1 MKGETM
7 TLNAQNLSVTFG
19 ARTVLHDTG
28 FDALQPGQLTA
39 LIGPNAAGKSTLF
52 RTIAGLVTPDRGMVS
67 LDTQDLSRINL
78 KTRLQRVCFMP
89 QFFTASAALT
99 VFDVVLMAQKQLA
112 GWRVR
117 EEDMI
122 AVAQSLE
129 DAGIG
134 HLADANIG
142 ELSGGQAQMVSVCQ
156 ALTRQADVYLF
167 DEPTSA
173 LDLHHQL
180 NVLTRIKDAMAKRG
194 AIGIVALHDL
204 NLAARYADHLLLI
217 GQGKIIAQGAPVD
230 VLSDPLIAQTYSVT
244 IEVAQGPR
252 QELNVHAYANEMAS

>member
-1 MKGETM
+1 M
-7 TLNAQNLSVTFG
+7 TLDAQNLSVSFG

-28 FDALQPGQLTA
+28 FEALQPGQLTA

-52 RTIAGLVTPDRGMVS
+52 RAIAGLVTPDHGTVRLG
-67 LDTQDLSRINL
+67 DQDLSQINL

-117 EEDMI
+117 EDDMI
-122 AVAQSLE
+122 AVAQNLE

-134 HLADANIG
+134 HLAEANIG

-180 NVLTRIKDAMAKRG
+180 NVLTRIKDAMRNRG
-194 AIGIVALHDL
+194 AIGLVALHDL

-217 GQGKIIAQGAPVD
+217 GQGKIIAQGRPVD
-230 VLSDPLIAQTYSVT
+230 VLSDPLIAQTYGVT
-244 IEVAQGPR
+244 IQVAQGPR
-252 QELNVHAYANEMAS
+252 QELNVHAYTDETAA

>member
-1 MKGETM
+1 M
-7 TLNAQNLSVTFG
+7 TLSAQGISVRFG
-19 ARTVLHDTG
+19 TRTVLHDTG
-28 FDALQPGQLTA
+28 FEDLKSGELTA

-52 RTIAGLVTPDRGMVS
+52 RTIAGLIKPSNGRVVLGDQN
-67 LDTQDLSRINL
+67 LADLNI
-78 KTRLQRVCFMP
+78 KTRLKRICFMP
-89 QFFTASAALT
+89 QFFTANAALS

-122 AVAQSLE
+122 AVARNL
-129 DAGIG
+129 DAAGIG

-173 LDLHHQL
+173 LDLRHQL
-180 NVLTRIKDAMAKRG
+180 DVMTRIQNAMRARG

-204 NLAARYADHLLLI
+204 NLAARYADHLMLI
-217 GQGKIIAQGAPVD
+217 GNGRVLTQGTPAN
-230 VLSDPLIAQTYSVT
+230 VLSDPLIAHTYDVE
-244 IEVAQGPR
+244 IETAAGPR
-252 QELNVHAYANEMAS
+252 KELNVHAYADETAA

>member
-1 MKGETM
+1 MNEPTM
-7 TLNAQNLSVTFG
+7 TLSAQKLSVTFG

-28 FDALQPGQLTA
+28 FDALKPGQLTA

-52 RTIAGLVTPDRGMVS
+52 RTIAGLVTSDRGTVC
-67 LDTQDLSRINL
+67 LGNQDLSQINL

-99 VFDVVLMAQKQLA
+99 VFDVVLLAQKQLA

-117 EEDMI
+117 EYDMI
-122 AVAQSLE
+122 AVAQNLE

-134 HLADANIG
+134 HLAEANIG

-180 NVLTRIKDAMAKRG
+180 NVLTRIKDAMAKRE
-194 AIGIVALHDL
+194 AIGLVALHDL

-230 VLSDPLIAQTYSVT
+230 VLSDPLIAQTYGVT

-252 QELNVHAYANEMAS
+252 QELNVHAYANETAA

>member
-1 MKGETM
+1 M
-7 TLNAQNLSVTFG
+7 TLNAQNLTVEFG
-19 ARTVLHDTG
+19 SRTVLHDAG

-52 RTIAGLVTPDRGMVS
+52 RTIAGLVSSTSGVVT
-67 LDTQDLSRINL
+67 LDGQDLSQINL

-112 GWRVR
+112 GWRVK
-117 EEDMI
+117 EDDII

-129 DAGIG
+129 EAGIG
-134 HLADANIG
+134 HLAEANIG

-180 NVLTRIKDAMAKRG
+180 SVLTRIKNAMRERG
-194 AIGIVALHDL
+194 TIGIVALHDL
-204 NLAARYADHLLLI
+204 NLAARYAEHLVLI
-217 GQGKIIAQGAPVD
+217 GQGKVIAQGPPVD
-230 VLSDPLIAQTYSVT
+230 VLSDPLIAQTYGVT

-252 QELNVHAYANEMAS
+252 QELNVHAYTNETAA